1 MKLKKITAVF
11 MTAIMTAASL
21 NTVFALSATESF
33 EAVGGKYHYS
43 LGAQTIEDDGRTIN
57 LKARSIVAGEGGII
71 SVDITPY
78 AKNGATPFG
87 DDDVTYQM
95 AYGGWVVP
103 VRYIEYR
110 AFRWCHNLAVATL
123 PETLFGVE
131 ELAFADCESLGT
143 VDMSKCVSLDA
154 IGKSAFMNDTS
165 LSKVTFPE
173 TSVLQVIGEN
183 AFSNCKSLKS
193 ISIPSSV
200 ISLGASS
207 FSDSGLKDITLPE
220 GLLVIGKEAFKGS
233 ASLESVTIPESVA
246 SIGLDAFAETG
257 LKTVYCV
264 KDSTA
269 DNPDLY
275 PAGVTFVY
283 DGKPVPS
290 QIISGDVDGDGK
302 ITAADAT
309 LVLQKALKSTFEM
322 PVDGA
327 FEVFK
332 K

>member
-1 MKLKKITAVF
+1 MKLKKLAAVL
-11 MTAIMTAASL
+11 MTAIMTVTSL
-21 NTVFALSATESF
+21 NTAFALSATESF

-103 VRYIEYR
+103 VRYIEYN
-110 AFRWCHNLAVATL
+110 AFRWCHNLAIATL
-123 PETLFGVE
+123 PETLFGIE
-131 ELAFADCESLGT
+131 ETAFADCESLGT

-154 IGKSAFMNDTS
+154 IGKGAFMNDTS
-165 LSKVTFPE
+165 LSKVSFPE
-173 TSVLQVIGEN
+173 TSVMQVIGES
-183 AFSNCKSLKS
+183 AFSGCKSLKN
-193 ISIPSSV
+193 ISIPNSV

-207 FSDSGLKDITLPE
+207 FYESGLKDVTLPD

-264 KDSTA
+264 KGSTA

-290 QIISGDVDGDGK
+290 EILSGDVDGDGK
-302 ITAADAT
+302 ITAADAAM
-309 LVLQKALKSTFEM
+309 VLQKALNSSFQMKI
-322 PVDGA
+322 DG
-327 FEVFK
+327 VFK
-332 K
+332 VTE